1 MISRV
6 RTRSH
11 RMRAATKR
19 RHLTGVRFV
28 FSATVPASMREVVE
42 ILFFFNP
49 RQPLLRS
56 PIAETVRRT
65 GIPEIFERDG
75 RVWIDVP
82 ERAMQCLF
90 VSALSQ
96 EACHPVGVALFE
108 RPTFDVLTISHLA
121 VNPDYA
127 SQGNNRSAGLGVLL
141 IRKIGEIARSIKGVT
156 RVQMPYREDCFLRL
170 GDGF

>member
-1 MISRV
+1 
-6 RTRSH
+6 
-11 RMRAATKR
+11 MRAATKR
-19 RHLTGVRFV
+19 RHLTSVRFV
-28 FSATVPASMREVVE
+28 FSATVPASMRAVVE

-49 RQPLLRS
+49 RQPLLLS

-82 ERAMQCLF
+82 ERARQCLF

-108 RPTFDVLTISHLA
+108 RPTFDVLAISHLA

-127 SQGNNRSAGLGVLL
+127 SQGSNRIAGPGVLL